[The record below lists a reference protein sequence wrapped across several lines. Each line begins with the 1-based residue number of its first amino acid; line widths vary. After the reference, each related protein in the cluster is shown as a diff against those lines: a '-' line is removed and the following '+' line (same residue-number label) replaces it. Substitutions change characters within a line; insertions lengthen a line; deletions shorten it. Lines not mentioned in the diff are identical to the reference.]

1 MKCLSIK
8 QGVEKE
14 KDKAAMNS
22 VKKEVCA
29 GRFYENCF
37 VEEVHEVLVG
47 REWKF
52 GRPLLKS
59 AS

>member
-8 QGVEKE
+8 QDVGKE

-37 VEEVHEVLVG
+37 VEELHEVLAW
-47 REWKF
+47 RE
-52 GRPLLKS
+52 
-59 AS
+59 